1 MKIPF
6 TYGAIMA
13 VAAAVFTLL
22 LYFAGLHDN
31 PEKFGTGQLLGML
44 GGLAIGVTCLALAM
58 REKRATHP
66 PTANWGYGSALGGGV
81 LTGLVASVLGII
93 TGYLYFAVI
102 HPGFGD
108 LVLQVE
114 LAKLEAKGVPAS
126 AIAQAEGMIKFMTR
140 PGMMIAMQA
149 VVGFFWT
156 VVLSLIIAIFF
167 RQRVVAAPPPIPPAQ

>member
-1 MKIPF
+1 MKIPL

-13 VAAAVFTLL
+13 VAAAVLTLL

-31 PEKFGTGQLLGML
+31 PEKFGTGQLLGVI
-44 GGLAIGVTCLALAM
+44 GGLAVGITCLALAI
-58 REKRATHP
+58 REKRANHP
-66 PTANWGYGSALGGGV
+66 VTSAWGYGSALGGGV
-81 LTGLVASVLGII
+81 LTGLVASVLGIA

-114 LAKLEAKGVPAS
+114 LAKLEGKGVPAS

-149 VVGFFWT
+149 IVGFFWT

-167 RQRVVAAPPPIPPAQ
+167 RRRAADTPPLIPAQ